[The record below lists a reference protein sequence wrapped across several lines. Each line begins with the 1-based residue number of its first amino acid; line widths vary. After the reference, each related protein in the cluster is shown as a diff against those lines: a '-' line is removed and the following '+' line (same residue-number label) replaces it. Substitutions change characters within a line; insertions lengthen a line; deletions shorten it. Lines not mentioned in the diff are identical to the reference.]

1 MIFLFVPEH
10 AGEILQC
17 GAVPVVH
24 VHAAH
29 PGTARLHMEGRFLL
43 SSLIIYRM
51 FQNVDINIFVKYEK
65 CIDG

>member
-24 VHAAH
+24 VHA
-29 PGTARLHMEGRFLL
+29 GTARLHMEGRFLL

-51 FQNVDINIFVKYEK
+51 FLNVDINMFVKYEK